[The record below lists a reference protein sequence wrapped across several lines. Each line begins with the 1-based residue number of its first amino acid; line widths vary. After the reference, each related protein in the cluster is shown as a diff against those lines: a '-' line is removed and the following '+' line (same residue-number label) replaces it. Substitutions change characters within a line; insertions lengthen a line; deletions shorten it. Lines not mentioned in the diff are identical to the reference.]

1 MTAKK
6 KQIGEAIAAAS
17 WEGVSPLEKLALV
30 GGARI
35 DGTGAMFVRDEE
47 TEAAVVVEAPDGLKL
62 CSVVVER
69 GAVDDD
75 SEVENGRD

>member
-1 MTAKK
+1 M
-6 KQIGEAIAAAS
+6 
-17 WEGVSPLEKLALV
+17 SPLEKLDIV

-47 TEAAVVVEAPDGLKL
+47 KEAGVAVEVPDGLEL

-75 SEVENGRD
+75 SEDGKGRD

>member
-1 MTAKK
+1 M
-6 KQIGEAIAAAS
+6 
-17 WEGVSPLEKLALV
+17 SPLEKLDIV

-35 DGTGAMFVRDEE
+35 DGTGAMSVRDEE